1 MKNFL
6 LIAAFLFSAQASA
19 QIMIGSVPIEEI
31 NAEYIEIV
39 GQAKLLKM
47 MEVTVYVDYGQIG
60 GMRDVKEGHIKDAS
74 GKRMAFNG
82 MMGAVNFFAD
92 YGYELDLA
100 YPLSTSNGM
109 VYHYILKKTS

>member
-6 LIAAFLFSAQASA
+6 TLIALSFSIQAFSQVT
-19 QIMIGSVPIEEI
+19 IGSVPIEEI
-31 NAEYIEIV
+31 DAEYIEIV

-60 GMRDVKEGHIKDAS
+60 GIKEIKEGHIKDAT
-74 GKRMAFNG
+74 GKRKAFNG

-100 YPLSTSNGM
+100 YPLSTGNGL
-109 VYHYILKKTS
+109 VYHYILKKAS

>member
-1 MKNFL
+1 MKNFFL
-6 LIAAFLFSAQASA
+6 LVAFLFSSQAYAQVT
-19 QIMIGSVPIEEI
+19 IGSVPIQEI

-47 MEVTVYVDYGQIG
+47 MEVTVYVDYGQISG
-60 GMRDVKEGHIKDAS
+60 IKDIKEGHIKDS
-74 GKRMAFNG
+74 NGKRMAFNG

-100 YPLSTSNGM
+100 YPLSTGNGM
-109 VYHYILKKTS
+109 VYHYILKKAS